1 MTKFEDSVELTT
13 LDLLKLYTERLRKRG
28 YLHQD
33 VDLAYIAKII
43 KGFHDSAILEV
54 VKAAIEN
61 VLFRNGELVASSN
74 PSAMTSDAASHNK
87 SFIVKMEDFI
97 KAIKYL
103 KDDHDLYWINI
114 EGFE

>member
-13 LDLLKLYTERLRKRG
+13 LELLKLHTERLRAKG

-33 VDLAYIAKII
+33 VDLIYIAKVI

-54 VKAAIEN
+54 VKMAIEN
-61 VLFRNGELVASSN
+61 VLFRNGELPAGTHKN
-74 PSAMTSDAASHNK
+74 
-87 SFIVKMEDFI
+87 SFVVKMEDFI
-97 KAIKYL
+97 KAIKYI